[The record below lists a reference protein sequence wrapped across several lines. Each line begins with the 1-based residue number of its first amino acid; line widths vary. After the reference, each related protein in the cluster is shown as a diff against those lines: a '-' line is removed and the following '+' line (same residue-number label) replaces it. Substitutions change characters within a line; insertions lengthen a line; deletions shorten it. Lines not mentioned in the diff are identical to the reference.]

1 MARSCQRADCVRDQS
16 PYYFALQRYPCART
30 ARAAQ
35 RTCSLPIPSSVAT
48 PRSRTAAT
56 GTRHARQAAPGQAGR
71 RSACVPGRC
80 GANPC
85 SISTFPWPTA
95 RFLWARRPWPQPEC
109 QIGRTGGCGR
119 KGTLRRSKEADAFGA
134 SVSQG
139 RQGLRL
145 CEKCK
150 TAGARRQDPVSA
162 RSGMAGSAKLRLQA
176 ASLACYQRIAMR
188 FPNPV
193 LRGTLIQRYKRFLA
207 DVRLDDGRL
216 VTATCPNTGSM
227 LGLTS
232 PGATV
237 WLSENASPTR
247 KYRFTWEMVEADLGH
262 GPTLVGIN
270 TQHPNMLVAEAM
282 SARRIKLL
290 VGYPGFRREVRYGEN
305 SRIDI
310 LLECAKK
317 GLCYVEIGRAS
328 CR

>member
-1 MARSCQRADCVRDQS
+1 MS
-16 PYYFALQRYPCART
+16 PA
-30 ARAAQ
+30 
-35 RTCSLPIPSSVAT
+35 V
-48 PRSRTAAT
+48 
-56 GTRHARQAAPGQAGR
+56 G
-71 RSACVPGRC
+71 
-80 GANPC
+80 
-85 SISTFPWPTA
+85 
-95 RFLWARRPWPQPEC
+95 
-109 QIGRTGGCGR
+109 
-119 KGTLRRSKEADAFGA
+119 K
-134 SVSQG
+134 
-139 RQGLRL
+139 
-145 CEKCK
+145 
-150 TAGARRQDPVSA
+150 
-162 RSGMAGSAKLRLQA
+162 AGSAKLRLQA
-176 ASLACYQRIAMR
+176 GHVVLSALAMR

-270 TQHPNMLVAEAM
+270 TQHPNHLVAEAM

-317 GLCYVEIGRAS
+317 GLCYVEVKNVHLSRRHGLAEFPDSVTTRGTKHLREMTNMVRAGHRAVMLFLIQRGDAKKLALARDVDADYGAAFDAALVAGVEALALR
-328 CR
+328 CRLTTEEIVIDRSVPIRG